1 MPELLEF
8 QEVIESHPI
17 VLAIISAGV
26 ALFAA
31 VVTRW
36 VDQKSLD
43 SAHERLSV
51 YEEEVRRL
59 NEARA
64 DMLARL
70 EERGD
75 ELRRAKAELARRETG
90 LARPEASRPDIRRPE
105 MGTPE
110 VATPRGGRSGTPPL
124 DPDWR

>member
-17 VLAIISAGV
+17 VLAIISAGI

-43 SAHERLSV
+43 SAHERLTV
-51 YEEEVRRL
+51 YEEEVGRL

-75 ELRRAKAELARRETG
+75 ELRRAKAELARREAPFT
-90 LARPEASRPDIRRPE
+90 RPEASRPDSRRPE
-105 MGTPE
+105 MSPPE
-110 VATPRGGRSGTPPL
+110 VAAPRAGRSGTPPL